1 VNVSVG
7 RQGLWSLP
15 GDGVLARQGDLILLS
30 AIDERGLLDSLLGLL
45 AKASEA
51 GGDGRRFVDAV
62 EDLVEGD
69 ETWGAGEEGQPGP
82 AVVAFGPVGAGLAVT
97 VSGTAWAE
105 ITTAHGT
112 DRLAAA
118 QPATVLRCLVGV
130 PVYAVRGGLGAGR
143 GGGDRT
149 DRFSHLERGTIR
161 AGGLS
166 YHSGLTATPAAAPQQ
181 DMAEPGAAPPLAPG
195 VTALDEAGPEPAAAA
210 EAFAAGAAAEGAG
223 AWEQPYPVEPPV
235 AQPDMAEPPAAWAEA
250 AEPPAA
256 EPAVTEPEAAGA
268 EAAVPGAAEPE
279 AAVPEAAEPE
289 EAEPGALEPEVLE
302 TEAFEPEAFE
312 PEAFEPEAMEP
323 TALPEADQFHPATE
337 KAQIP
342 DHPPTGESQIP
353 DHPPTGK
360 SQIPD
365 HPPTGK
371 SQIPD
376 FGAAGQPGAAV
387 PPREATG
394 AAGLPLLSTDTP
406 VDDLEAAAGA
416 PIVLGVYCKNGH
428 FGDPNARSCVVCG
441 VSRGRRGPAPQ
452 PGPRPPLGALV
463 LDDNSALELSVDC
476 VVGREPTLDPSVAA
490 GEAHPLAIPDAAVS
504 RVHARIHLD
513 GWQVLLIDLGSVNGT
528 RIRPPGKRSEQAL
541 EPNIPVPL
549 QSGTRVLVGTQGFQY
564 EAHRGR

>member
-1 VNVSVG
+1 MSVG

-30 AIDERGLLDSLLGLL
+30 GIDEHGLLDSLLDLL
-45 AKASEA
+45 AKTSEA

-62 EDLVEGD
+62 EGLIEGD
-69 ETWGAGEEGQPGP
+69 EAWGAGGEGQPEP
-82 AVVAFGPVGAGLAVT
+82 AVIAFGPVGAGLAVS

-118 QPATVLRCLVGV
+118 QPATVLRCVVGI

-143 GGGDRT
+143 VGGDRT
-149 DRFSHLERGTIR
+149 DRFSHLERGAIR

-166 YHSGLTATPAAAPQQ
+166 YHSGLTAASAAAPAPG
-181 DMAEPGAAPPLAPG
+181 MAPPEAAPPPEPDVAAPD
-195 VTALDEAGPEPAAAA
+195 VAGPEPAAAD
-210 EAFAAGAAAEGAG
+210 AAAPGPAAEEAG
-223 AWEQPYPVEPPV
+223 AWEPSFPEPPA
-235 AQPDMAEPPAAWAEA
+235 AQPDMAEPPAAWGEA
-250 AEPPAA
+250 AEPQVA
-256 EPAVTEPEAAGA
+256 EPGLA
-268 EAAVPGAAEPE
+268 EF
-279 AAVPEAAEPE
+279 E
-289 EAEPGALEPEVLE
+289 EAEPEVPQPWAAEPLALEQEVLE
-302 TEAFEPEAFE
+302 TEAFV
-312 PEAFEPEAMEP
+312 PEAMEP
-323 TALPEADQFHPATE
+323 TALPEDDQFHPPTE
-337 KAQIP
+337 K
-342 DHPPTGESQIP
+342 SQVP

-376 FGAAGQPGAAV
+376 FGAAPAAEQPFAAV

-394 AAGLPLLSTDTP
+394 SAELPLPSADTP
-406 VDDLEAAAGA
+406 VDDRAVAVGA
-416 PIVLGVYCKNGH
+416 PVVLGVYCKNGH

-463 LDDNSALELSVDC
+463 LDDDSALELSVDF
-476 VVGREPTLDPSVAA
+476 VVGREPALDPSVAA
-490 GEAHPLAIPDAAVS
+490 GEAHPLVIADAAVS
-504 RVHARIHLD
+504 RVHARVHLD

-528 RIRPPGKRSEQAL
+528 RIRLPGKRSEQAL
-541 EPNIPVPL
+541 EPNVPVQL

>member
-15 GDGVLARQGDLILLS
+15 GDGVLARHGDLILLS
-30 AIDERGLLDSLLGLL
+30 AIDERGLLDHLLDLL
-45 AKASEA
+45 AKTSET

-69 ETWGAGEEGQPGP
+69 ETWGAGGEGQPGP

-118 QPATVLRCLVGV
+118 QPATVLRCVVGI

-149 DRFSHLERGTIR
+149 DRFSHLERGSIR

-166 YHSGLTATPAAAPQQ
+166 YHSGLTAMPVAAAPQG
-181 DMAEPGAAPPLAPG
+181 MAAPGAEPPLAPD
-195 VTALDEAGPEPAAAA
+195 VTALDVAGPDLAAAGSGPAA
-210 EAFAAGAAAEGAG
+210 EEAG
-223 AWEQPYPVEPPV
+223 AWEEPHPMEPPA
-235 AQPDMAEPPAAWAEA
+235 AQPDVAESAAAWAEA
-250 AEPPAA
+250 AEPQAPEAQAA
-256 EPAVTEPEAAGA
+256 EPDVAEPWAAEA
-268 EAAVPGAAEPE
+268 EAAEAEAVEPG
-279 AAVPEAAEPE
+279 V
-289 EAEPGALEPEVLE
+289 AEPGALEPEVLE
-302 TEAFEPEAFE
+302 T
-312 PEAFEPEAMEP
+312 EAFEPEAMEP
-323 TALPEADQFHPATE
+323 TALPEADQFHPPTG
-337 KAQIP
+337 KSQIP
-342 DHPPTGESQIP
+342 DHPPTGESEIP

-360 SQIPD
+360 SEIPD

-376 FGAAGQPGAAV
+376 FEAAVPAEQPGAEV

-394 AAGLPLLSTDTP
+394 AAGLPLPSADTP
-406 VDDLEAAAGA
+406 VDDLGAAAGA

-463 LDDNSALELSVDC
+463 LDDDSALELSIDC
-476 VVGREPTLDPSVAA
+476 VVGREPALDPSVVA
-490 GEAHPLAIPDAAVS
+490 GEAHPLCIADAAVS
-504 RVHARIHLD
+504 RVHARVHLD

-528 RIRPPGKRSEQAL
+528 RIRLPGKRSEQAL
-541 EPNIPVPL
+541 EPNVPVPL
-549 QSGTRVLVGTQGFQY
+549 QSGTRVFIGTQGFQY

>member
-30 AIDERGLLDSLLGLL
+30 AVDEQGLLDNLLDLL
-45 AKASEA
+45 AKTSEV
-51 GGDGRRFVDAV
+51 GGGGRRFVDAV
-62 EDLVEGD
+62 EDLIEGD
-69 ETWGAGEEGQPGP
+69 ERWGAGDEGQPGP
-82 AVVAFGPVGAGLAVT
+82 AVIAFGPVGAGLAVT

-112 DRLAAA
+112 DRLVAA
-118 QPATVLRCLVGV
+118 QPATVLRCVVGI

-166 YHSGLTATPAAAPQQ
+166 YHSGLTAMSAAAP
-181 DMAEPGAAPPLAPG
+181 PGMAAPEAPPP
-195 VTALDEAGPEPAAAA
+195 VPDIAALDLAGPEPVAAAD
-210 EAFAAGAAAEGAG
+210 AGAPGPTAEEAG
-223 AWEQPYPVEPPV
+223 AWEQPYPVEPPA
-235 AQPDMAEPPAAWAEA
+235 AQPIAAEPPAAWAEA
-250 AEPPAA
+250 VEPQAA
-256 EPAVTEPEAAGA
+256 EPDV
-268 EAAVPGAAEPE
+268 AEPDVAE
-279 AAVPEAAEPE
+279 LEAAEPDV
-289 EAEPGALEPEVLE
+289 AEPDVAESDVAEPGAAGPGALEPEALE
-302 TEAFEPEAFE
+302 TEALET
-312 PEAFEPEAMEP
+312 EAFEPEAMEP
-323 TALPEADQFHPATE
+323 TALPEVDQF
-337 KAQIP
+337 
-342 DHPPTGESQIP
+342 
-353 DHPPTGK
+353 HPPTGK

-376 FGAAGQPGAAV
+376 HPPTGESQVPDFGGALAAEQPGVAV

-394 AAGLPLLSTDTP
+394 AAELPLPSADTP
-406 VDDLEAAAGA
+406 VDDLGAAADA

-463 LDDNSALELSVDC
+463 LDDGSALELSVDC
-476 VVGREPTLDPSVAA
+476 VIGREPALDPSVVA
-490 GEAHPLAIPDAAVS
+490 GEAHPLAIADAAVS
-504 RVHARIHLD
+504 RVHARVHLD

-528 RIRPPGKRSEQAL
+528 RIRLPGKRSEQAL
-541 EPNIPVPL
+541 EPNVPVPL

>member
-1 VNVSVG
+1 MNVSVG

-45 AKASEA
+45 AKTSEA

-82 AVVAFGPVGAGLAVT
+82 AVVAFGPAGAGLAVT

-112 DRLAAA
+112 DRLVAA
-118 QPATVLRCLVGV
+118 QPATVLRCMVGI

-166 YHSGLTATPAAAPQQ
+166 YHSGLTATPAAAAP
-181 DMAEPGAAPPLAPG
+181 PGTAAPEAAPPD
-195 VTALDEAGPEPAAAA
+195 VTVLDVAGPEPAAAA
-210 EAFAAGAAAEGAG
+210 PGPAAEEAG
-223 AWEQPYPVEPPV
+223 AWEQPHPVEPPV
-235 AQPDMAEPPAAWAEA
+235 AQPEGAEPAAAWAEA
-250 AEPPAA
+250 AEPQAAEAQAA
-256 EPAVTEPEAAGA
+256 EPDVAEPWAAQA
-268 EAAVPGAAEPE
+268 EAAEAEAVEPGG
-279 AAVPEAAEPE
+279 
-289 EAEPGALEPEVLE
+289 AEPGALEPQVL
-302 TEAFEPEAFE
+302 E

-323 TALPEADQFHPATE
+323 TALPEADQFHPPTE
-337 KAQIP
+337 KSQVP
-342 DHPPTGESQIP
+342 DHPPTGESDIP
-353 DHPPTGK
+353 AHPPTGK
-360 SQIPD
+360 SQVPD

-376 FGAAGQPGAAV
+376 FEAAAAAEPPGVAV
-387 PPREATG
+387 PLREATG
-394 AAGLPLLSTDTP
+394 AAGLPLPSADTP
-406 VDDLEAAAGA
+406 VDDLGAAAGA

-463 LDDNSALELSVDC
+463 LDDNSALELSADC
-476 VVGREPTLDPSVAA
+476 VVGREPTLDPAVAA
-490 GEAHPLAIPDAAVS
+490 GEAHPLSIPDAAVS

-528 RIRPPGKRSEQAL
+528 RIRLPGKRSEQAL
-541 EPNIPVPL
+541 EPNVPFPL

>member
-1 VNVSVG
+1 MNVSVG
-7 RQGLWSLP
+7 RQGLWSVP

-30 AIDERGLLDSLLGLL
+30 AVDEHGLLDNLLDLL
-45 AKASEA
+45 AKTSEA

-62 EDLVEGD
+62 EGLIEGD
-69 ETWGAGEEGQPGP
+69 EAWSAGDEGQPGP
-82 AVVAFGPVGAGLAVT
+82 AVIAFGPAGAGLAVT

-105 ITTAHGT
+105 ITTAHGS

-118 QPATVLRCLVGV
+118 QPATVLRCVVGI

-149 DRFSHLERGTIR
+149 DRFSRLERGVIR

-166 YHSGLTATPAAAPQQ
+166 YHSGLTAAPAQAAAPPQ
-181 DMAEPGAAPPLAPG
+181 AAVPVPGVAPPEAAPPPEPD
-195 VTALDEAGPEPAAAA
+195 VTPLDAAGPEPAAAD
-210 EAFAAGAAAEGAG
+210 AAAPGLAAEEAG
-223 AWEQPYPVEPPV
+223 AWEQPYSEPP
-235 AQPDMAEPPAAWAEA
+235 AAEPEMAEPPAAWTE
-250 AEPPAA
+250 AEPQVA
-256 EPAVTEPEAAGA
+256 ESGIPE
-268 EAAVPGAAEPE
+268 PGAAEPE
-279 AAVPEAAEPE
+279 VPEPEAAEPQ
-289 EAEPGALEPEVLE
+289 ALEPELLE
-302 TEAFEPEAFE
+302 TEAFVPET
-312 PEAFEPEAMEP
+312 MEP
-323 TALPEADQFHPATE
+323 TALPEADQFHP
-337 KAQIP
+337 
-342 DHPPTGESQIP
+342 PTGKSQIP

-376 FGAAGQPGAAV
+376 FEAAPAAEQPGAAASL
-387 PPREATG
+387 REATG
-394 AAGLPLLSTDTP
+394 AAELPLPSADTP
-406 VDDLEAAAGA
+406 VDDLAAAGGA

-476 VVGREPTLDPSVAA
+476 VVGREPALDPSVAA
-490 GEAHPLAIPDAAVS
+490 GEAHPLAIADAAVS
-504 RVHARIHLD
+504 RVHARVHLD

-528 RIRPPGKRSEQAL
+528 RIRLPGKRSEQAL
-541 EPNIPVPL
+541 EPNVPVQL

>member
-30 AIDERGLLDSLLGLL
+30 AIDERGLLDNLLGLL
-45 AKASEA
+45 AKTSEA

-82 AVVAFGPVGAGLAVT
+82 AVVAFGPAGAGLAVT

-112 DRLAAA
+112 DRLVAA
-118 QPATVLRCLVGV
+118 QPATVLRCVVGI

-166 YHSGLTATPAAAPQQ
+166 YHSGLTATPAAAAP
-181 DMAEPGAAPPLAPG
+181 PGTAAPEAAPPD
-195 VTALDEAGPEPAAAA
+195 VTVLDVAGPEPAAAA
-210 EAFAAGAAAEGAG
+210 PGPAAEEAG
-223 AWEQPYPVEPPV
+223 AWEQPHPVEPPV
-235 AQPDMAEPPAAWAEA
+235 AQPEGAEPAAAWAEA
-250 AEPPAA
+250 AEPQAAEAQAA
-256 EPAVTEPEAAGA
+256 EPDVAEPWAAQA
-268 EAAVPGAAEPE
+268 EAAEAEAVEPGG
-279 AAVPEAAEPE
+279 
-289 EAEPGALEPEVLE
+289 AEPGALEPQVL
-302 TEAFEPEAFE
+302 E

-323 TALPEADQFHPATE
+323 TALPEADQFHPPTE
-337 KAQIP
+337 KSQVP
-342 DHPPTGESQIP
+342 DHPPTGESDIP
-353 DHPPTGK
+353 AHPPTGK
-360 SQIPD
+360 SQVPD

-376 FGAAGQPGAAV
+376 FEAAAAAEPPGVAV
-387 PPREATG
+387 PLREATG
-394 AAGLPLLSTDTP
+394 AAGLPLPSADTP
-406 VDDLEAAAGA
+406 VDDLGAAAGA

-463 LDDNSALELSVDC
+463 LDDNSALELSADC
-476 VVGREPTLDPSVAA
+476 VVGREPTLDPAVAA
-490 GEAHPLAIPDAAVS
+490 GEAHPLSIPDAAVS

-528 RIRPPGKRSEQAL
+528 RIRLPGKRSEQAL
-541 EPNIPVPL
+541 EPNVPFPL

>member
-1 VNVSVG
+1 MNVSVG

-30 AIDERGLLDSLLGLL
+30 AIDERGLLDHLLGLL
-45 AKASEA
+45 AKTSEA

-82 AVVAFGPVGAGLAVT
+82 AVVAFGPAGAGLAVT

-112 DRLAAA
+112 DRLVAA
-118 QPATVLRCLVGV
+118 QPATVLRCVVGI

-143 GGGDRT
+143 SGGDRT

-166 YHSGLTATPAAAPQQ
+166 YHSGLTATPAAAAP
-181 DMAEPGAAPPLAPG
+181 PGTAAPEAAPPD
-195 VTALDEAGPEPAAAA
+195 VTVLDVAGPEPAAAA
-210 EAFAAGAAAEGAG
+210 PGPAAEEAG
-223 AWEQPYPVEPPV
+223 AWEQPHPVEPPV
-235 AQPDMAEPPAAWAEA
+235 AQPEGAEPAAAWAEA
-250 AEPPAA
+250 AEPQAAEAQAA
-256 EPAVTEPEAAGA
+256 EPDVAEPWAAQA
-268 EAAVPGAAEPE
+268 EAAEAEAVEPGG
-279 AAVPEAAEPE
+279 
-289 EAEPGALEPEVLE
+289 AEPGALEPQVL
-302 TEAFEPEAFE
+302 E

-323 TALPEADQFHPATE
+323 TALPEADQFHPPTE
-337 KAQIP
+337 KSQVP
-342 DHPPTGESQIP
+342 DHPPTGESDIP
-353 DHPPTGK
+353 AHPPTGK
-360 SQIPD
+360 SQVPD

-376 FGAAGQPGAAV
+376 FEAAAAAEPPGVAV
-387 PPREATG
+387 PLREATG
-394 AAGLPLLSTDTP
+394 AAGLPLPSADTP
-406 VDDLEAAAGA
+406 VDDLGAAAGA

-463 LDDNSALELSVDC
+463 LDDNSALELSADC

-490 GEAHPLAIPDAAVS
+490 GEAHPLSIPDAAVS

-528 RIRPPGKRSEQAL
+528 RIRLPGKRSEQAL
-541 EPNIPVPL
+541 EPNVPFPL

-564 EAHRGR
+564 EAHRSR

>member
-1 VNVSVG
+1 MNVSVG
-7 RQGLWSLP
+7 RQGLWSVP
-15 GDGVLARQGDLILLS
+15 GEGVLARQGDLILLS
-30 AIDERGLLDSLLGLL
+30 AVDEHGLLDSLLDLL
-45 AKASEA
+45 AKTSEA

-62 EDLVEGD
+62 EDLIEGD
-69 ETWGAGEEGQPGP
+69 ETWGAGDEGQPGP
-82 AVVAFGPVGAGLAVT
+82 AVIAFGPVGAGLAVT
-97 VSGTAWAE
+97 ASGTAWAE

-118 QPATVLRCLVGV
+118 QPATVLRCVVGI

-143 GGGDRT
+143 SGGDRT
-149 DRFSHLERGTIR
+149 DRFSHLERGAIR

-166 YHSGLTATPAAAPQQ
+166 YHSGLTAAPALSVAPP
-181 DMAEPGAAPPLAPG
+181 EAAPPPVPD
-195 VTALDEAGPEPAAAA
+195 VTALDVAGPEPAADTAVPGPTA
-210 EAFAAGAAAEGAG
+210 EEAG
-223 AWEQPYPVEPPV
+223 AWVQPHPVEPPAV
-235 AQPDMAEPPAAWAEA
+235 QPEVAEPPAAWAEA
-250 AEPPAA
+250 AEPDIA
-256 EPAVTEPEAAGA
+256 EPEAA
-268 EAAVPGAAEPE
+268 ELGAAEPE
-279 AAVPEAAEPE
+279 A
-289 EAEPGALEPEVLE
+289 AEPGALEPEVL
-302 TEAFEPEAFE
+302 EPEAFE

-323 TALPEADQFHPATE
+323 TALPEADQS
-337 KAQIP
+337 
-342 DHPPTGESQIP
+342 HPPTGKSQIP

-376 FGAAGQPGAAV
+376 YGAALAAEQPGAVV

-394 AAGLPLLSTDTP
+394 PAELPLPSADTP
-406 VDDLEAAAGA
+406 VDDLGAAAGA

-463 LDDNSALELSVDC
+463 LDDDSALELSVDC
-476 VVGREPTLDPSVAA
+476 VVGREPALDPSVAA
-490 GEAHPLAIPDAAVS
+490 GEAHPLAIADAAVS

-528 RIRPPGKRSEQAL
+528 RIRLPGKRSEQAL
-541 EPNIPVPL
+541 EPNVPVQL

>member
-1 VNVSVG
+1 MNVSVG

-30 AIDERGLLDSLLGLL
+30 AIDERGLLDHLLGLL
-45 AKASEA
+45 AKTSET

-118 QPATVLRCLVGV
+118 QPATVLRCVVGI

-149 DRFSHLERGTIR
+149 DRFSHLERGSIR

-166 YHSGLTATPAAAPQQ
+166 YHSGLTAMPVAAAPQGTAVPE
-181 DMAEPGAAPPLAPG
+181 AEPPLAPD
-195 VTALDEAGPEPAAAA
+195 VTALDVAGPDLAAAA
-210 EAFAAGAAAEGAG
+210 PGPAAEEAG
-223 AWEQPYPVEPPV
+223 AWEEPPA
-235 AQPDMAEPPAAWAEA
+235 AQPDVAEPAAAWAEA
-250 AEPPAA
+250 AEPQAPEAQAA
-256 EPAVTEPEAAGA
+256 EPDVADPWAAEAGA
-268 EAAVPGAAEPE
+268 VEPGAAEPG
-279 AAVPEAAEPE
+279 V
-289 EAEPGALEPEVLE
+289 LEPEVLE
-302 TEAFEPEAFE
+302 T
-312 PEAFEPEAMEP
+312 EAFEPEAMEP
-323 TALPEADQFHPATE
+323 TALPEADQLHPPTG
-337 KAQIP
+337 KSQIP
-342 DHPPTGESQIP
+342 DHPPTGESEIP

-376 FGAAGQPGAAV
+376 FEAAAAAEQPGAEM
-387 PPREATG
+387 PLREATG
-394 AAGLPLLSTDTP
+394 AADLPLPSADTP
-406 VDDLEAAAGA
+406 VDDLGAAAGA

-463 LDDNSALELSVDC
+463 LDDNSALELSADC

-490 GEAHPLAIPDAAVS
+490 GEAHPLSIPDAAVS
-504 RVHARIHLD
+504 RIHARIHLD

-528 RIRPPGKRSEQAL
+528 RIRLPGKRSEQVL
-541 EPNIPVPL
+541 EPNVPFPL

-564 EAHRGR
+564 EAHRSR

>member
-1 VNVSVG
+1 MSVG

-30 AIDERGLLDSLLGLL
+30 AVDEQGLLDNLLDLL
-45 AKASEA
+45 AKTSEA

-62 EDLVEGD
+62 EGLIEGD
-69 ETWGAGEEGQPGP
+69 ESWGAGDEGQPGP
-82 AVVAFGPVGAGLAVT
+82 AVVAFGPVGAGLVVT

-118 QPATVLRCLVGV
+118 QPVSVLRCVVGI
-130 PVYAVRGGLGAGR
+130 PVYAVRGGLGVGR
-143 GGGDRT
+143 RGGDRT

-166 YHSGLTATPAAAPQQ
+166 YHSGLTAAP
-181 DMAEPGAAPPLAPG
+181 AAPPLVPDL
-195 VTALDEAGPEPAAAA
+195 TPLDVAGPEPAAADAVAPGPEA
-210 EAFAAGAAAEGAG
+210 EEAGPWEQHYPEPLAAE
-223 AWEQPYPVEPPV
+223 
-235 AQPDMAEPPAAWAEA
+235 PDLAEPAAAWAEA
-250 AEPPAA
+250 AEPQI
-256 EPAVTEPEAAGA
+256 AVPGIPEAGLA
-268 EAAVPGAAEPE
+268 ESGAAEPE
-279 AAVPEAAEPE
+279 VPEPQPAD
-289 EAEPGALEPEVLE
+289 PGALEPEVLE

-312 PEAFEPEAMEP
+312 PEAFEPGAFEPEAMEP
-323 TALPEADQFHPATE
+323 TALPGADPF
-337 KAQIP
+337 
-342 DHPPTGESQIP
+342 HPPTEKSQVP

-365 HPPTGK
+365 HPPTGE
-371 SQIPD
+371 SQMPV
-376 FGAAGQPGAAV
+376 FGAVPVAEQPGAAV
-387 PPREATG
+387 PPRVATG
-394 AAGLPLLSTDTP
+394 PAEPPVPSADTP
-406 VDDLEAAAGA
+406 VDDLAAAVGA

-463 LDDNSALELSVDC
+463 LDDDSALELSIDF
-476 VVGREPTLDPSVAA
+476 VVGREPALDPSVAA
-490 GEAHPLAIPDAAVS
+490 GEAHPLAIADAAVS
-504 RVHARIHLD
+504 RVHARVHLD
-513 GWQVLLIDLGSVNGT
+513 GWQVLLVDLGSVNGT
-528 RIRPPGKRSEQAL
+528 RIRLPGKRSEQAL
-541 EPNIPVPL
+541 EPNVPVQL

>member
-1 VNVSVG
+1 MNASVG

-30 AIDERGLLDSLLGLL
+30 AVDEHGLLDNLLDLL
-45 AKASEA
+45 TKTSEV

-62 EDLVEGD
+62 EDLIEGD
-69 ETWGAGEEGQPGP
+69 ETWGAGDEGEPGP
-82 AVVAFGPVGAGLAVT
+82 AVIAFGPAGAGLAVT

-112 DRLAAA
+112 DRLVAA
-118 QPATVLRCLVGV
+118 QPATVLRCVVGI
-130 PVYAVRGGLGAGR
+130 PVYAVRGGLGVGR

-149 DRFSHLERGTIR
+149 DRFSHLERGTMR

-166 YHSGLTATPAAAPQQ
+166 YHSGHTATPAA
-181 DMAEPGAAPPLAPG
+181 PPLSPD
-195 VTALDEAGPEPAAAA
+195 VPALDMAGPEPVAADAGAPAPAA
-210 EAFAAGAAAEGAG
+210 EEAG
-223 AWEQPYPVEPPV
+223 AWEQPYPVEPPA
-235 AQPDMAEPPAAWAEA
+235 AQPVGGEPPAAWAEA
-250 AEPPAA
+250 AEPPVAEPPMA
-256 EPAVTEPEAAGA
+256 EPAVVEPEVAAPEVA
-268 EAAVPGAAEPE
+268 ERA
-279 AAVPEAAEPE
+279 
-289 EAEPGALEPEVLE
+289 ALEPEVLE
-302 TEAFEPEAFE
+302 TEAFE

-323 TALPEADQFHPATE
+323 TALPEADHFHPPTE
-337 KAQIP
+337 KAQV
-342 DHPPTGESQIP
+342 P

-371 SQIPD
+371 SQVPD
-376 FGAAGQPGAAV
+376 FATALDEEQPAAAV
-387 PPREATG
+387 PVHEATG
-394 AAGLPLLSTDTP
+394 AGDLPPLSSGEATP
-406 VDDLEAAAGA
+406 VDDADAAAGA

-463 LDDNSALELSVDC
+463 LDDNSALELSADC

-490 GEAHPLAIPDAAVS
+490 GEAHPLSIPDAAVS

-528 RIRPPGKRSEQAL
+528 RIRLPGKRSEQAL
-541 EPNIPVPL
+541 EPNVPVPL

>member
-1 VNVSVG
+1 VNASVG

-30 AIDERGLLDSLLGLL
+30 AVDERGLLDNLLDLL
-45 AKASEA
+45 TKTSEV

-62 EDLVEGD
+62 EDLIESD
-69 ETWGAGEEGQPGP
+69 ETWGAGDEGEPGP
-82 AVVAFGPVGAGLAVT
+82 AVIAFGPAGAGLAVT

-112 DRLAAA
+112 DRLVAA
-118 QPATVLRCLVGV
+118 QPATVLRCVVGI
-130 PVYAVRGGLGAGR
+130 PVYAVRGGLGVGR

-166 YHSGLTATPAAAPQQ
+166 YHSGLTATSAAAAPP
-181 DMAEPGAAPPLAPG
+181 PGVAASEAAPPP
-195 VTALDEAGPEPAAAA
+195 VPDVSALDVEGPESAAADVGAPAPAA
-210 EAFAAGAAAEGAG
+210 EEAG
-223 AWEQPYPVEPPV
+223 AWEQPYPVEPPA
-235 AQPDMAEPPAAWAEA
+235 AQPAGGEPPAAWAEA
-250 AEPPAA
+250 AEPPVA
-256 EPAVTEPEAAGA
+256 EPAVVEPEVAAPEIA
-268 EAAVPGAAEPE
+268 ERA
-279 AAVPEAAEPE
+279 
-289 EAEPGALEPEVLE
+289 ALEPEVLE
-302 TEAFEPEAFE
+302 TEAFEPEA
-312 PEAFEPEAMEP
+312 MEP
-323 TALPEADQFHPATE
+323 TALPEAGQFHPPTE
-337 KAQIP
+337 K
-342 DHPPTGESQIP
+342 SQVP

-376 FGAAGQPGAAV
+376 FPTALDEEQPAAAV
-387 PPREATG
+387 PVYEATG
-394 AAGLPLLSTDTP
+394 AAELPPLSSGEVTP
-406 VDDLEAAAGA
+406 VDDADAAAGA

-463 LDDNSALELSVDC
+463 LDDNSALELGLDC
-476 VVGREPTLDPSVAA
+476 VVGREPALDPSVAA
-490 GEAHPLAIPDAAVS
+490 GEAHPLAIADAAVS

-528 RIRPPGKRSEQAL
+528 RIRLPGKRSEQAL
-541 EPNIPVPL
+541 EPNVPAPL

>member
-7 RQGLWSLP
+7 QQGLWSVP

-30 AIDERGLLDSLLGLL
+30 AIDERGLLDNLLDLL
-45 AKASEA
+45 AKASAA
-51 GGDGRRFVDAV
+51 GGGGRRFVDGV

-69 ETWGAGEEGQPGP
+69 ETWRADDEGQPGP

-112 DRLAAA
+112 DRLVAA
-118 QPATVLRCLVGV
+118 QPATVLRCVVGI

-166 YHSGLTATPAAAPQQ
+166 YHSGFTATPAAAPPQ
-181 DMAEPGAAPPLAPG
+181 GTAAPESMPPLAPD
-195 VTALDEAGPEPAAAA
+195 VTALDEAGADSAA
-210 EAFAAGAAAEGAG
+210 AAGAAAPGPAAEEAG
-223 AWEQPYPVEPPV
+223 PYPVEPPAV
-235 AQPDMAEPPAAWAEA
+235 QPDVAEPPAARADA
-250 AEPPAA
+250 AEPQAA
-256 EPAVTEPEAAGA
+256 EPDV
-268 EAAVPGAAEPE
+268 AEPE
-279 AAVPEAAEPE
+279 AAEPDLAEPEAAEPE
-289 EAEPGALEPEVLE
+289 VAEPETAEPEVGEPEAAEPGELEPEVLE
-302 TEAFEPEAFE
+302 TEAFEPEV
-312 PEAFEPEAMEP
+312 MEP
-323 TALPEADQFHPATE
+323 TALPEADQFHPPTE
-337 KAQIP
+337 K
-342 DHPPTGESQIP
+342 SQV
-353 DHPPTGK
+353 
-360 SQIPD
+360 PD

-376 FGAAGQPGAAV
+376 FVAAAAAEQPGAAA

-394 AAGLPLLSTDTP
+394 PADLPLPSADTP
-406 VDDLEAAAGA
+406 VDDLAAAADA

-463 LDDNSALELSVDC
+463 LDDNSALELSADC

-490 GEAHPLAIPDAAVS
+490 GEAHPLSIPDAAVS

-528 RIRPPGKRSEQAL
+528 RVRLPGKRSEQAL
-541 EPNIPVPL
+541 EPNVPVPL
-549 QSGTRVLVGTQGFQY
+549 QSGTRVLVGTQGFRY

>member
-1 VNVSVG
+1 MSVG

-30 AIDERGLLDSLLGLL
+30 AIDERGLLDHLLGLL
-45 AKASEA
+45 AKTSEA

-82 AVVAFGPVGAGLAVT
+82 AVVAFGPAGAGLAVT

-112 DRLAAA
+112 DRLVAA
-118 QPATVLRCLVGV
+118 QPATVLRCVVGI

-149 DRFSHLERGTIR
+149 DRFSHLERGSIR

-166 YHSGLTATPAAAPQQ
+166 YHSGLTAMPVAAAP
-181 DMAEPGAAPPLAPG
+181 EAAPPLAPD
-195 VTALDEAGPEPAAAA
+195 VTALDVAGPDLAAAA
-210 EAFAAGAAAEGAG
+210 PGPAAEEAG
-223 AWEQPYPVEPPV
+223 AWEEPYPVEPPA
-235 AQPDMAEPPAAWAEA
+235 AQPDAAEPAAAWAEA
-250 AEPPAA
+250 AEPLAPEPQAPEAQAA
-256 EPAVTEPEAAGA
+256 EPDVAEPWAAEAGA
-268 EAAVPGAAEPE
+268 VEPGAAEPG
-279 AAVPEAAEPE
+279 V
-289 EAEPGALEPEVLE
+289 LEPEVLE
-302 TEAFEPEAFE
+302 TEAFQPEVMVPA
-312 PEAFEPEAMEP
+312 
-323 TALPEADQFHPATE
+323 ALPEADHL
-337 KAQIP
+337 
-342 DHPPTGESQIP
+342 
-353 DHPPTGK
+353 HPPTGK

-365 HPPTGK
+365 HPPTGESEIPDHPPTGK

-376 FGAAGQPGAAV
+376 FEAAVAAEQPGAEV
-387 PPREATG
+387 PPLEATG
-394 AAGLPLLSTDTP
+394 VADPPFPSVDTP
-406 VDDLEAAAGA
+406 VDDLGAAVGA

-463 LDDNSALELSVDC
+463 LDDNSALELSADC

-490 GEAHPLAIPDAAVS
+490 GEAHPLSIPDAAVS

-528 RIRPPGKRSEQAL
+528 RIRLPGKRSEQAL
-541 EPNIPVPL
+541 EPNVPFPL

-564 EAHRGR
+564 EAHRSR

>member
-1 VNVSVG
+1 VNASVG

-30 AIDERGLLDSLLGLL
+30 AVDERGLLDNLLDLL
-45 AKASEA
+45 AKTSDV

-62 EDLVEGD
+62 EDLIEGD
-69 ETWGAGEEGQPGP
+69 ETWGAGDEGEPGP
-82 AVVAFGPVGAGLAVT
+82 AVIAFGPAGAGLAVT

-112 DRLAAA
+112 DRLVAA
-118 QPATVLRCLVGV
+118 QPATVLRCVVGI
-130 PVYAVRGGLGAGR
+130 PVYAVRGGLGVGR
-143 GGGDRT
+143 SGGDRT

-166 YHSGLTATPAAAPQQ
+166 YHSGLTATPTAAAPP
-181 DMAEPGAAPPLAPG
+181 PGVAASEAVPPPVPD
-195 VTALDEAGPEPAAAA
+195 VTALDVAGPEPAAAD
-210 EAFAAGAAAEGAG
+210 AGAPAPAVEEAG
-223 AWEQPYPVEPPV
+223 AWEQPYPVEPPA
-235 AQPDMAEPPAAWAEA
+235 AQPAGGESPAAWAEA
-250 AEPPAA
+250 AEPHVA
-256 EPAVTEPEAAGA
+256 EPAVVEPELAAPEVA
-268 EAAVPGAAEPE
+268 ERAAS
-279 AAVPEAAEPE
+279 
-289 EAEPGALEPEVLE
+289 EPEVLE
-302 TEAFEPEAFE
+302 TEAFE

-323 TALPEADQFHPATE
+323 TALPEADQFHPPTE
-337 KAQIP
+337 K
-342 DHPPTGESQIP
+342 SQVP

-376 FGAAGQPGAAV
+376 FPTALDEEQPAAAV
-387 PPREATG
+387 PVREATG
-394 AAGLPLLSTDTP
+394 AAELPPLSSGEATP
-406 VDDLEAAAGA
+406 VDDADAAAGA

-463 LDDNSALELSVDC
+463 LDDNSALELSIDC
-476 VVGREPTLDPSVAA
+476 VVGREPALDPSVAV
-490 GEAHPLAIPDAAVS
+490 GEAHPLAIADAAVS

-528 RIRPPGKRSEQAL
+528 RIRLPGKRSEQAL
-541 EPNIPVPL
+541 EPNVPVPL

>member
-7 RQGLWSLP
+7 RQGLWSVP

-30 AIDERGLLDSLLGLL
+30 AIDESGLLDNLLGLL
-45 AKASEA
+45 AKTSEA

-62 EDLVEGD
+62 EDLVGGD
-69 ETWGAGEEGQPGP
+69 ETWGVGEEGQPGP
-82 AVVAFGPVGAGLAVT
+82 AVVAFGPAGAGLAVT

-112 DRLAAA
+112 DRLVAA
-118 QPATVLRCLVGV
+118 QPATLLRCVVGI

-166 YHSGLTATPAAAPQQ
+166 YHSGLTATPATASPQGMAAP
-181 DMAEPGAAPPLAPG
+181 EAAPPLAPD
-195 VTALDEAGPEPAAAA
+195 VTALDEAGPEPAA
-210 EAFAAGAAAEGAG
+210 GADVPGLTADEAG
-223 AWEQPYPVEPPV
+223 AWEQPYPVEPP
-235 AQPDMAEPPAAWAEA
+235 PAEPDVAESPAAWAEA
-250 AEPPAA
+250 AQPPAA
-256 EPAVTEPEAAGA
+256 EPVVAEPEAA
-268 EAAVPGAAEPE
+268 EAAAAEPE
-279 AAVPEAAEPE
+279 A
-289 EAEPGALEPEVLE
+289 AEPGALEPEVLE

-312 PEAFEPEAMEP
+312 PEAMEP
-323 TALPEADQFHPATE
+323 TALPEDDQFHP
-337 KAQIP
+337 
-342 DHPPTGESQIP
+342 PTGKSQIP

-376 FGAAGQPGAAV
+376 FAAAELPGAAA

-394 AAGLPLLSTDTP
+394 PADLPLASADTP
-406 VDDLEAAAGA
+406 VDDLEAAADA

-463 LDDNSALELSVDC
+463 LDDNSALELSADC
-476 VVGREPTLDPSVAA
+476 VVGREPTLDPAVAA
-490 GEAHPLAIPDAAVS
+490 GEAQPLSIPDAAVS

-528 RIRPPGKRSEQAL
+528 RIRLPGKRSEQAL
-541 EPNIPVPL
+541 EPNVPVPL

>member
-1 VNVSVG
+1 VNVSLG
-7 RQGLWSLP
+7 RQGLWSVP

-30 AIDERGLLDSLLGLL
+30 AIDERGLLDSLLELL
-45 AKASEA
+45 AKTSGAS
-51 GGDGRRFVDAV
+51 GDGRRFVDAV

-69 ETWGAGEEGQPGP
+69 ETWGAGDEGRPGP
-82 AVVAFGPVGAGLAVT
+82 AVIAFGPAGAGLAVT

-112 DRLAAA
+112 DRLVAA
-118 QPATVLRCLVGV
+118 QPATVLRCVVGI

-143 GGGDRT
+143 SGGDRT

-166 YHSGLTATPAAAPQQ
+166 YHSGLTAAAAAAPPLGT
-181 DMAEPGAAPPLAPG
+181 APEAAPPLAPE
-195 VTALDEAGPEPAAAA
+195 VTALDVAGPEPAAAD
-210 EAFAAGAAAEGAG
+210 AGAPAPVAEEAG
-223 AWEQPYPVEPPV
+223 AWEQPYPVEPPA
-235 AQPDMAEPPAAWAEA
+235 AQPYAEPPAAWAEA
-250 AEPPAA
+250 AEPQVA
-256 EPAVTEPEAAGA
+256 EPPVVEPE
-268 EAAVPGAAEPE
+268 GAA
-279 AAVPEAAEPE
+279 PEAAEPWA
-289 EAEPGALEPEVLE
+289 AEPAALEPEVLE
-302 TEAFEPEAFE
+302 TEAFD
-312 PEAFEPEAMEP
+312 PEAMEP

-337 KAQIP
+337 KAQV
-342 DHPPTGESQIP
+342 P

-371 SQIPD
+371 SEIPD
-376 FGAAGQPGAAV
+376 LGAALAAEPPGAAV

-394 AAGLPLLSTDTP
+394 PAEQPLPSAETP
-406 VDDLEAAAGA
+406 VDDLEAAADA

-463 LDDNSALELSVDC
+463 LDDDSALELSIDC
-476 VVGREPTLDPSVAA
+476 VVGREPALDPSVAA
-490 GEAHPLAIPDAAVS
+490 GEAHPLAIADAAVS

-528 RIRPPGKRSEQAL
+528 RIRLPGKRSEQAL
-541 EPNIPVPL
+541 EPNVPVPL
-549 QSGTRVLVGTQGFQY
+549 QSGTRVFVGTQGFQY

>member
-7 RQGLWSLP
+7 RQGLWSVP

-30 AIDERGLLDSLLGLL
+30 GVDEHGLLDNLLDLL
-45 AKASEA
+45 AKTSEA
-51 GGDGRRFVDAV
+51 GGDGRRFADAV
-62 EDLVEGD
+62 EGLIEGD
-69 ETWGAGEEGQPGP
+69 EAWGAGDEGQPGP
-82 AVVAFGPVGAGLAVT
+82 AVIAFGPVGAGLAVT
-97 VSGTAWAE
+97 VCGTAWAE
-105 ITTAHGT
+105 ITTAHGS

-118 QPATVLRCLVGV
+118 QPATVLRCVVGV

-149 DRFSHLERGTIR
+149 DRFSRLERGVIR

-166 YHSGLTATPAAAPQQ
+166 YHSGLTAAPAQAAAPAQS
-181 DMAEPGAAPPLAPG
+181 APPEAAPPEAAPPPEPD
-195 VTALDEAGPEPAAAA
+195 VAPLDAAGPEPAAAD
-210 EAFAAGAAAEGAG
+210 AAALGLAAEEAG
-223 AWEQPYPVEPPV
+223 AWEQPYPEQPA
-235 AQPDMAEPPAAWAEA
+235 AQPDVAEPPAAWAEA
-250 AEPPAA
+250 EPPAA
-256 EPAVTEPEAAGA
+256 EPGIPEPGIA
-268 EAAVPGAAEPE
+268 ESGAAEPE
-279 AAVPEAAEPE
+279 IPEPEVPEPEAAEHQ
-289 EAEPGALEPEVLE
+289 ALEPEFLE
-302 TEAFEPEAFE
+302 TEAFVPEG
-312 PEAFEPEAMEP
+312 MEP
-323 TALPEADQFHPATE
+323 TALPEADQFHP
-337 KAQIP
+337 
-342 DHPPTGESQIP
+342 PTGKSQVP

-376 FGAAGQPGAAV
+376 FEAAAAAEQTGAAEPL
-387 PPREATG
+387 REATG
-394 AAGLPLLSTDTP
+394 AAELPLPSADTP
-406 VDDLEAAAGA
+406 VDDLAAAAGA

-476 VVGREPTLDPSVAA
+476 VVGREPALDPSVAA
-490 GEAHPLAIPDAAVS
+490 GEAHPLAIADAAVS
-504 RVHARIHLD
+504 RVHARVHLD

-528 RIRPPGKRSEQAL
+528 RIRLPGKRSEQAL
-541 EPNIPVPL
+541 EPNVPVQL